1 MEKFFQLFKGTLLPL
16 AILILIGYFFI
27 KTPTDLL
34 TWNLVLF
41 IIVGSIAMIIY
52 LIILK
57 KFSDFDFDD
66 PFAIEWTRFP
76 LQFPA
81 LLPITLII
89 VIVEFFSD
97 KKYEMFYTKYS
108 LLEIII
114 FWGFVLFI
122 AVILIGGSFHISK
135 RIYKFI
141 KKKYS
146 NK

>member
-52 LIILK
+52 LIVLK

-66 PFAIEWTRFP
+66 PFVGVWTRFP
-76 LQFPA
+76 LLFPT
-81 LLPITLII
+81 LLPITLIM
-89 VIVEFFSD
+89 VISAFFLD
-97 KKYEMFYTKYS
+97 EKYEVFGTKSS
-108 LLEIII
+108 LLLIII
-114 FWGFVLFI
+114 TWGIVLII
-122 AVILIGGSFHISK
+122 AVALIGGSFHILK
-135 RIYKFI
+135 RIYKFL
-141 KKKYS
+141 KRKYS